1 MPGTALITYEGLTIP
16 IDVYRR
22 GMRLMRK
29 YGRTSYFTDWYFWQ
43 IEKLTLGLK

>member
-1 MPGTALITYEGLTIP
+1 MSESALITYEGLTIP
-16 IDVYRR
+16 VDVYRR